1 MDNIKK
7 WVSEASIFG
16 YPFILFDKFNP
27 QKDGFCI

>member
-7 WVSEASIFG
+7 WVSEDLTLG
-16 YPFILFDKFNP
+16 YPFVLFNKFNP